1 MSAKHATEYLGR
13 EKPWDAA
20 WHAAGSVTEKSFDC
34 VSNAFDCVSN
44 VVHGEI
50 YISAPRMNFSVAL
63 IAIAL
68 EYETANV

>member
-1 MSAKHATEYLGR
+1 MSAKHTTEYLGR
-13 EKPWDAA
+13 EKPWDAT
-20 WHAAGSVTEKSFDC
+20 WHAAGSVTEKS
-34 VSNAFDCVSN
+34 FDCVSN